1 MDSPDGSIVHLCETK
16 GWQASL
22 CPLFSPRPIVWPTA
36 SSRNMLPDSISLGR
50 WASGDFTC
58 SNFAAFFFFLRFL
71 QFKGRETQSLE
82 RTVSH
87 VLHSY
92 SFPFPHG
99 HQQVS
104 PGTPDHPGPGSKAG
118 SHAHS
123 VCVLL
128 PCL

>member
-1 MDSPDGSIVHLCETK
+1 MGPLCICVKQKAGKHLCAHCSVPGPLSGPPPHHGTCYQIAFLLGDGQVET
-16 GWQASL
+16 SL
-22 CPLFSPRPIVWPTA
+22 
-36 SSRNMLPDSISLGR
+36 
-50 WASGDFTC
+50 
-58 SNFAAFFFFLRFL
+58 AAILQLFFFFLRFL

-99 HQQVS
+99 HQLMS
-104 PGTPDHPGPGSKAG
+104 PGTPDHPAPGSKAG
-118 SHAHS
+118 SHVHS
-123 VCVLL
+123 VCILL